1 MYVHT
6 LHLHFTMPLSS
17 LIKIKSLKLWL
28 QRNSVIAQQH
38 LGFQRPWSMPL
49 PSDQVSDQATSWK
62 QQAAQSPVGFSIPR
76 PVITPLLWFPL

>member
-28 QRNSVIAQQH
+28 QRNSIIAQEH

-49 PSDQVSDQATSWK
+49 PSDQATLEAAGSSESRRLQHPQACDNTS
-62 QQAAQSPVGFSIPR
+62 ALAPP
-76 PVITPLLWFPL
+76 